1 MEPSPG
7 GGGPGFRGDD
17 LARLGKTHL
26 SAFPAA
32 GTRADPSRPWQRAQF
47 SAKLASKPP
56 FSEKLKQEI
65 RLARQITRRYA
76 LRTHYFGECDG
87 IPYMSME
94 YLKGLTLRS
103 LLDGGGAC
111 RCRWCR
117 GARQMAEGLE
127 AAHAVGVVHLDIKPV
142 NILFDVGGTSRL

>member
-1 MEPSPG
+1 MTLPAWVKPTSPRFL
-7 GGGPGFRGDD
+7 P
-17 LARLGKTHL
+17 L
-26 SAFPAA
+26 

-103 LLDGGGAC
+103 LLDGGAPAAAAGAAAPG
-111 RCRWCR
+111 RWR
-117 GARQMAEGLE
+117 KGWRRPMRWAWSTR
-127 AAHAVGVVHLDIKPV
+127 ISSP
-142 NILFDVGGTSRL
+142 